1 MKKKENQTDVSKDK
15 SVDDLSLR
23 PDNFSDFVG
32 QKEIIANLKI
42 FIESAK
48 KRNSVLDHILLSGP
62 PGLGKTTLATI
73 IAKEMNSEVTITS
86 AQVISKGADLA
97 RFLTLLNES
106 DILFIDEIH
115 SLGRNLEE
123 ILYPAMEDYKIDLVV
138 GEGITAQSVEIP
150 LKKFTLV
157 GATTRSGMIS
167 EPLKNR
173 FGIQFRLEYY
183 SDEEMSLIVSR
194 SAKLL
199 GVKISD
205 EACLL
210 IGSRSRKTPRIAN
223 HLIKRIRDYAEVENE
238 GVIDKKISEKAFSK
252 LGIDSL
258 GLDNMDRQIL
268 SVMIERYKGGPVGL
282 KAIAVVVGEE
292 ERTIEDS
299 YESYLVRIGL
309 IKRTPSGRMATEL
322 AYQHLGYDFKREPQE
337 RTLFI

>member
-1 MKKKENQTDVSKDK
+1 LKKNPFTDPDDKIKDEE
-15 SVDDLSLR
+15 SLR
-23 PDNFSDFVG
+23 PDSFKAFIG
-32 QKEIIANLKI
+32 QKEILSNLKV

-48 KRNSVLDHILLSGP
+48 KRNSSLDHILLSGP

-73 IAKEMNSEVTITS
+73 IAKEMNSNVTVTS

-97 RFLTLLNES
+97 RFLTLLGEN

-183 SDEEMSLIVSR
+183 SDSEMAEIVKRSASLIN
-194 SAKLL
+194 
-199 GVKISD
+199 ISITE
-205 EACLL
+205 EACLE
-210 IGSRSRKTPRIAN
+210 IGKRSRKTPRIAN
-223 HLIKRIRDYAEVENE
+223 HLLKRIRDFAEIEN
-238 GVIDKKISEKAFSK
+238 GGIIDIQLCKGSLEK

-268 SVMIERYKGGPVGL
+268 SCMIERYSGGPVGL

-309 IKRTPSGRMATEL
+309 IKRTPSGRVATEQ
-322 AYQHLGYDFKREPQE
+322 AYQHLKYDYTREASQG
-337 RTLFI
+337 TLFL